1 MNFVGYRCLLRHLIL
16 FVITGGALLCG
27 SMSTATA
34 TEAKTADN
42 QSAAVKNLPGPVGLS
57 VTGASAGITTD
68 YFARIVAD
76 RLAGSGIFSGIDDS
90 RSADVVMP
98 MIGADGAFSGTE
110 FSDDSPYFLTIR
122 VIKVVTPSFSLRM
135 TVGMNTIWT
144 LYRTAEK
151 TELLHENI
159 YSTYTG
165 GFFEGGI
172 IGANRVRVAMEG
184 AERENIHIGIG
195 MLATLDL
202 END

>member
-27 SMSTATA
+27 SMSTAT
-34 TEAKTADN
+34 EAKTADN

-57 VTGASAGITTD
+57 VSGASAGITTD
-68 YFARIVAD
+68 YFTQVVAD

-90 RSADVVMP
+90 RSAEVIMP
-98 MIGADGAFSGTE
+98 MIRAEGTFSGTG
-110 FSDDSPYFLTIR
+110 FSNDLPYFLTIR
-122 VIKVVTPSFSLRM
+122 VIKIVTPSFSLRM
-135 TVGMNTIWT
+135 TVSMNTIWT

-184 AERENIHIGIG
+184 AERENIRIGIG